1 MIFRRFLMRLPTI
14 APVCALLAAGTA
26 LAGDEAVLGAHAAF
40 RAGDPDKLSRHAA
53 ALQGQV
59 LEPWADY
66 WKLRLRIE
74 DAKSADVQR
83 FLSRHHGTYLA
94 DLLRGDWLKELGRRS
109 DWLGFERELGAL
121 AQDDLEVRCY
131 AWSARLARGDG
142 EAAMEARAAWLEP
155 RELPDACT
163 QLADKLLKSG
173 TLDVDRTWQRV
184 RLLLY
189 HGQVSAAR
197 RAIGYLPTRE
207 QPDERLLTQAAVAPQ
222 KLLAQP
228 PKNLDKRATREV
240 LLFALTRL
248 ARSDARAA
256 AAVLEGALGQQ
267 FPADERGYLWVRIAT
282 QGAMDHLPEA
292 LDWYALAGDAPLGD
306 EQLAWK
312 ARAALR
318 AGQWQKVRDAIDPM
332 SILARQDP
340 AWTYWYG
347 RALMAQG
354 DPEGARSYY
363 SRIAG
368 QPYYYSV
375 LATEELG
382 QEASIPLPFH
392 VPAEEEVDTARRHAE
407 LARALELFR
416 LGLRQEA
423 TKEWMFAVRS
433 MEDRQLLAAAE
444 LARRAGIYDRAIGT
458 AGRTEQLHDYR
469 MRYLAPFRG
478 VFTVMAGAYDLEE
491 AWVLGVV
498 RQESRFI
505 VDARSGAGATGLM
518 QLLPDTA
525 RWVAQKIGYRGYT
538 AKRVTDIDTNIT
550 LGTRYLKF
558 VLDSTGHPLLASSAY
573 NAGPTRA
580 RRWTPERAM
589 EGAIFV
595 ESIPFGETRE
605 YVKRVMAN
613 TVHYALLLEGRST
626 PLKQRMGMVP
636 GRSGA
641 LMPQVEEIP

>member
-1 MIFRRFLMRLPTI
+1 MIFRRFLTI
-14 APVCALLAAGTA
+14 APACATLVAGVSLAS
-26 LAGDEAVLGAHAAF
+26 DEAVLGAQAAF
-40 RAGDPDKLSRHAA
+40 RVGDPDKLARHAT
-53 ALQGQV
+53 ALQGHV

-74 DAKSADVQR
+74 DAKSAEVQR
-83 FLSRHHGTYLA
+83 FLARHQGTYLA
-94 DLLRGDWLKELGRRS
+94 DLLRGDWLKELGRRG
-109 DWLGFERELGAL
+109 DWQAFERELGPL

-142 EAAMEARAAWLEP
+142 DAAMEARAAWLEP
-155 RELPDACT
+155 RELPEACVT
-163 QLADKLLKSG
+163 LSDKLLKSG
-173 TLDVDRTWQRV
+173 ALDIARTWQRV
-184 RLLLY
+184 RLLLDSS
-189 HGQVSAAR
+189 QVSAAR
-197 RAIGYLPTRE
+197 RAIGYLPTLE

-222 KLLAQP
+222 KLLAQS
-228 PKNLDKRATREV
+228 PKNLNKRATREV
-240 LLFALTRL
+240 LLFAVSRL

-267 FPADERGYLWVRIAT
+267 LPMEARNALWVRVAT

-292 LDWYALAGDAPLGD
+292 LDWYALAGAAPLAD
-306 EQLAWK
+306 EHLAWK

-318 AGQWQKVRDAIDPM
+318 AGQWQKVREAIDPM

-347 RALMAQG
+347 RALVAQG
-354 DPEGARSYY
+354 DPEGARAYY
-363 SRIAG
+363 LRLAG
-368 QPYYYSV
+368 QPYYYSL

-382 QEASIPLPFH
+382 QEASIPRPFH
-392 VPAEEEVDTARRHAE
+392 VPAEEEVDAARRHPE

-416 LGLRQEA
+416 VGLRQEA
-423 TKEWMFAVRS
+423 TREWMFAVRG

-444 LARRAGIYDRAIGT
+444 LARRAAVYDRAIGT

-469 MRYLAPFRG
+469 MRYLAPFRE
-478 VFTVMAGAYDLEE
+478 VFTTYAGAYDLEE

-525 RWVAQKIGYRGYT
+525 RWVAQKIGYRGYS
-538 AKRVTDIDTNIT
+538 AKRVAEVDINVT

-558 VLDSTGHPLLASSAY
+558 VLDGTGHPLLASAAY

-580 RRWTPERAM
+580 RRWIPARPM

-595 ESIPFGETRE
+595 ESIPYNETRE

-613 TVHYALLLEGRST
+613 TVHYALLLEGRSVS
-626 PLKQRMGMVP
+626 LKQRMGVVP
-636 GRSGA
+636 GRSGDA
-641 LMPQVEEIP
+641 PLLEEIP